1 MGRNFPTGRNG
12 SVPIIKAV
20 LNAGTESEIDTA
32 FTTVVKHSDSARSVV
47 HVARLDRGHRQ
58 FWMISIAIAG
68 ARGMSRSRFRLHRLV
83 DSQQNLGAL
92 TVDPMRLSARGNRS
106 ILRIERFLDP
116 ATREVLQAWIEKD
129 VFMWRVKAMLA
140 HPPNWRL
147 SMLDGLLRL
156 QLLQPQLSGY
166 EHPAPSP
173 TRAAPELE
181 HGV

>member
-1 MGRNFPTGRNG
+1 MRGAEDVEPEMSFRHGYQQGAIEVFC
-12 SVPIIKAV
+12 AV
-20 LNAGTESEIDTA
+20 
-32 FTTVVKHSDSARSVV
+32 
-47 HVARLDRGHRQ
+47 
-58 FWMISIAIAG
+58 
-68 ARGMSRSRFRLHRLV
+68 
-83 DSQQNLGAL
+83 
-92 TVDPMRLSARGNRS
+92 
-106 ILRIERFLDP
+106 ERFLDP